1 MSQAEEKL
9 MDNQPVD
16 SSQAFI
22 NQLQECSEI
31 LAEKLQGDHYDEAS
45 KLISDLMESRDQHIF
60 QSVGQLTRALH
71 DSIVNFN
78 VEGDLTQAPPDVEG
92 SEMQDASNRL
102 NYVIDL
108 TQKAADT
115 TMDMVDASAP
125 IAMNLA
131 EQASTIKDEWSR
143 LRQREMS
150 AEEFRALCTKME
162 GFFESMDN
170 GTREINGN
178 LQNIILEQGFQDLTG
193 QVLRKVITLI
203 NDVETNLVSLVRIAG
218 QVEEVTG
225 IITNPKVKD
234 SSETGKGRDLKGE
247 GPIMNADKREDVAC
261 SQDDVDDL
269 LSSLGF

>member
-234 SSETGKGRDLKGE
+234 SSETGKDRDLKGE